1 MGFLD
6 SVTSAVN
13 RGTASMQRTGRS
25 AQLKM
30 QISDLMKQRKE
41 MAAQLGANLYEA
53 TKDDPVLRQGRE
65 ALYDAIA
72 QIDLNRAAMEAEVA
86 ELEAAA
92 QAQQQAA
99 MMYRCHKCG
108 SSVNATDMFCSGCG
122 TPVQE
127 IIAAA
132 TAAAVAPVAVAGPSK
147 TCASC
152 GAQMAIDDMFCMTC
166 GAKVQVEETA
176 PEAPTA

>member
-13 RGTASMQRTGRS
+13 RGTASVQRTGRS
-25 AQLKM
+25 TQLKM
-30 QISDLMKQRKE
+30 QASELLKQRKE

-53 TKDDPVLRQGRE
+53 TKDDPAMRQGRE

-72 QIDLNRAAMEAEVA
+72 NVDAQRIAIEQEIAQI
-86 ELEAAA
+86 EAAA

-99 MMYRCHKCG
+99 MVYRCHKCG
-108 SSVNATDMFCSGCG
+108 STVQATDLFCSGCG
-122 TPVQE
+122 TPIQE
-127 IIAAA
+127 ILAAIAPAA
-132 TAAAVAPVAVAGPSK
+132 APVAVAGPSK

-152 GAQMAIDDMFCMTC
+152 GAPMGIDDMFCMTC
-166 GAKVQVEETA
+166 GARAEAPA
-176 PEAPTA
+176 PEAAPAE